1 MPSRLTFDA
10 TSAVRNSLL
19 IRNLKPYYKPGAF
32 GYSVSNRPGQYE
44 PSQYSVIDSPDQ
56 LIDLA
61 PFANG
66 LYLTNEFGPEGGFN
80 KDISGLISVS
90 QNPTNRGPYGPF
102 PPYTDALKLFSTTFQ
117 KKGQIKNEYSPR
129 DGFIRY
135 YDIGDTVKVQKNAT
149 YWDPPSFRP
158 STYSPFSVLLQ
169 EIPTGSN
176 GPVTDDSELAKL
188 GVEFLKKAY
197 QQRVDQNVRTETLGR
212 VNILNGL
219 QDPINLSLIV
229 AGKRPLI
236 FRDYKITSGGGNILS
251 QGQDIVQR
259 IAGFTLPLSPIPG
272 DYFTVDNEQRTINS
286 TQSLARASGGGRRGG
301 VFGLFGSRPTSPSQL
316 FLDYTGEG
324 QRAQLTNNL
333 DYNRYRPR
341 YNTGGTGIV
350 SALGQAI
357 FGSVAQD
364 LGQGLYYVGSP
375 DREPIYLNS
384 PPGSVPINEFGEEIL
399 APVYGPQ
406 VLGKEYEGQEL
417 SEQINFGFVG
427 NTYQSQGD
435 ITGGFTWI
443 NSKVAPDAGKRV
455 GPTGVALTPD
465 PDYSKI
471 ASQFVASESSNSR
484 YEYKAGSIL
493 DDTQRLVE
501 SMPLDGN
508 RYSHVGNAINQTSKI
523 FSDGYKLITK
533 GSRVLSFTPDQLNT
547 PLEYCRVFTKDTPY
561 ISFSDLQKSDGNI
574 RKASYSILDK
584 TYQLNIAP
592 EKGGDS
598 ILRGEGGVKKYMF
611 SIENLAWRT
620 SSRPGL
626 RYQDL
631 PKCEQGP
638 NGGRIMWFPP
648 YDLDFSEDTRPSF
661 NETTFLGRPEPIYT
675 YKNTTRSGTLKW
687 KILVDHPSI
696 LNLVAQKV
704 LANDGS
710 REVADQVINSFF
722 AGCKKYDLYELAAI
736 YNNVPLSDLQAWQEV
751 VNNPNVTEEQFG
763 AALDNN
769 QPVPEG
775 VNITTVEQPQIPTL
789 NEYVNFGFY
798 FDNDIP
804 KNSQADPNFETLFN
818 TYTSTS
824 NKSTYTQNA
833 ITKQKQPV
841 QEFFTSVVESNYEK
855 MKELCQKIYTILS
868 ENTDVKIEIALISSA
883 SEPANRNY
891 NQSLSE
897 RRNTAVV
904 NFFKNYKFNGGKSL
918 NEYINSQRL
927 TIKTTAVGETTTVN
941 PKKGPDQC
949 GNSVNCGTPLPSNEK
964 IYSTSA
970 MACRQ
975 TNIQSINVTSDPRN
989 PIPANVAPNI
999 VLTQDGRENQAS
1011 VRPKPVSFNQPTK
1024 DLYKGASKKLLRL
1037 LLNEC
1042 DYFEVLK
1049 QTDFFAFDSIKNKLK
1064 HFHPSFHSMTPEGL
1078 NARLTFIQQCA
1089 RPGDTIPTIGPDGQ
1103 PIYND
1108 ALNTSFGAPPV
1119 LVLRIGDFYNT
1130 KVIPTSFGIT
1140 YEKIYDMNPEGI
1152 GFQPMIANISMGF
1165 NFIGGSGLAKP
1176 IETLQ
1181 NALSF
1186 NYYANTEVYDE
1197 RAESTDTSFNTLDKQ
1212 IIEKIKNRL
1221 PIVGVSNNTQNLQNA
1236 GGETIGDFTQLGENI
1251 SGVTGTLNYRGFVN
1265 DFVTNTQTYYTSTI
1279 TFFDNIL
1286 TKYGYGLLPLIN
1298 TTKVNNRGYSEG
1310 TLGTTPTYLYGKPLL
1325 YQTNIDTIF
1334 EILDSYIESEYLNIF
1349 SAATLNSSGNVI
1361 FGAGEM
1367 SDPIVTQTQKDFFK
1381 NSYQRYLDT
1390 YRSNFINDVTEWI
1403 SGLVQLEQNYV
1414 FQIDRATFVTT
1425 SLADGKINSKGVS
1438 IIYKFSG
1445 SSTTQ
1450 TQLITDIN
1458 QFASGNTSF
1467 LGSLKSNGLYLDN
1480 YQVEPQIV
1488 PNPQTQLIF
1497 SLDDPSLSTF
1507 KSSNALISAPQQVEF
1522 LILNK
1527 IYRDI
1532 TTLREFIYQLTVGLD
1547 RNTKD
1552 IVERYYGN
1560 FLKNTYDNLTTDGK
1574 NLLNNYKLTLG
1585 KNYVNF
1591 TPPFE
1596 NNQERVIEF
1605 QEDNPSFASYSDPA
1619 SKLQELYSPNNPNT
1633 DAKQFNLKKKFN

>member
-19 IRNLKPYYKPGAF
+19 VRNLKPYYKPGAF
-32 GYSVSNRPGQYE
+32 GYSVSNQPNQYE

-61 PFANG
+61 PFADG
-66 LYLTNEFGPEGGFN
+66 LYLTNEFGPYGGYN

-102 PPYTDALKLFSTTFQ
+102 PPYTDALKVFSESFQ

-135 YDIGDTVKVQKNAT
+135 YDIGDIVKVQKNAT

-158 STYSPFSVLLQ
+158 SSYSPFSVLLQ
-169 EIPTGSN
+169 EIPEGSN
-176 GPVTDDSELAKL
+176 GPVTDDSRLAQL
-188 GVEFLKKAY
+188 SVEFLKNAY

-286 TQSLARASGGGRRGG
+286 TQSLARASEGGTRGG

-341 YNTGGTGIV
+341 YNTGGRGIV
-350 SALGQAI
+350 SAIGQAI
-357 FGSVAQD
+357 FGSQAQD

-384 PPGSVPINEFGEEIL
+384 PPGAVPINEFGQEVL

-417 SEQINFGFVG
+417 SEQLNFGFVG
-427 NTYQSQGD
+427 ATYQSQGD
-435 ITGGFTWI
+435 ITGGFSWV
-443 NSKVAPDAGKRV
+443 NSRVAPDAGKRV
-455 GPTGVALTPD
+455 GPDGTALTED
-465 PDYSKI
+465 PDYSVI
-471 ASQFVASESSNSR
+471 ANQFVASESSNTR
-484 YEYKAGSIL
+484 YEFKPGSIL

-533 GSRVLSFTPDQLNT
+533 GSRVLSFTPGQLNT

-561 ISFSDLQKSDGNI
+561 ISYGDLQKSDGNI

-648 YDLDFSEDTRPSF
+648 YDLDFSEDTRPQF

-675 YKNTTRSGTLKW
+675 YRNTTRTGTLKW
-687 KILVDHPSI
+687 KILVDHPSV
-696 LNLVAQKV
+696 LDLVAQKV
-704 LANDGS
+704 LANEGS
-710 REVADQVINSFF
+710 REIADQVINSFF
-722 AGCKKYDLYELAAI
+722 AGCKKYDLYELATF
-736 YNNVPLSDLQAWQEV
+736 YNNVPLTELQAWQEV
-751 VNNPNVTEEQFG
+751 VNNPNVTQEQFQD
-763 AALDNN
+763 AINNN
-769 QPVPEG
+769 QPDPQSVS
-775 VNITTVEQPQIPTL
+775 ITTVEQPQIPNL
-789 NEYVNFGFY
+789 QEYLNFGFY

-804 KNSQADPNFETLFN
+804 KSNDANYEPLYSA
-818 TYTSTS
+818 YTSVATK
-824 NKSTYTQNA
+824 NNYRANTKPQN
-833 ITKQKQPV
+833 QVQPV
-841 QEFFTSVVESNYEK
+841 QEFFTSVVQGNFEK
-855 MKELCQKIYTILS
+855 MKELCQKMYDILS
-868 ENTDVKIEIALISSA
+868 QNSDVKIKINLFSSA
-883 SEPANRNY
+883 SEPGRISY

-897 RRNTAVV
+897 RRNQSALT
-904 NFFKNYKFNGGKSL
+904 FFKNYKFSGGKSL
-918 NEYINSQRL
+918 SEYINNSRL
-927 TIKTTAVGETTTVN
+927 TFQLNAVGETTTVN
-941 PKKGPDQC
+941 PKRGDGQC
-949 GNSVNCGTPLPSNEK
+949 GNSVNCGSVLTGNSK
-964 IYSTSA
+964 IYSTAA

-975 TNIQSINVTSDPRN
+975 ANIQGIQVISDPRN
-989 PIPANVAPNI
+989 PTPANVGSNI

-1011 VRPKPVSFNQPTK
+1011 TRPTPVSVNQPTK

-1049 QTDFFAFDSIKNKLK
+1049 ETDFFAYDSIKNKLK
-1064 HFHPSFHSMTPEGL
+1064 HFNPSFHSMTPEGL
-1078 NARLTFIQQCA
+1078 NSRLTFIQQCS

-1119 LVLRIGDFYNT
+1119 LVLRVGDFYNT
-1130 KVIPTSFGIT
+1130 KIIPTSFGIT
-1140 YEKIYDMNPEGI
+1140 YEKTYDMNPEGI
-1152 GFQPMIANISMGF
+1152 GFQPMIANITMNF

-1197 RAESTDTSFNTLDKQ
+1197 RAETTDTSFNALDKQ
-1212 IIEKIKNRL
+1212 IIEKLQNTL
-1221 PIVGVSNNTQNLQNA
+1221 PGVGVANNIYTLQNA
-1236 GGETIGDFTQLGENI
+1236 GGDTIGLFVGTGENI
-1251 SGVTGTLNYRGFVN
+1251 SGVTGNLNYKTFVN
-1265 DFVTNTQTYYTSTI
+1265 TFVEATKFYYTTTI
-1279 TFFDNIL
+1279 SFFDNIL
-1286 TKYGYGLLPLIN
+1286 KKYGYGLLSLMN
-1298 TTKVNNRGYSEG
+1298 TTSGNNRGYSEG
-1310 TLGTTPTYLYGKPLL
+1310 VLGTLPTYLYGKPLL
-1325 YQTNIDTIF
+1325 YQRNVDSVF
-1334 EILDSYIESEYLNIF
+1334 RILQSYVESKALNIF
-1349 SAATLNSSGNVI
+1349 SAATLNSSGVVTFSI
-1361 FGAGEM
+1361 GEF
-1367 SDPIVTQTQKDFFK
+1367 SDPSVTETDKEIFK
-1381 NSYQRYLDT
+1381 GNYQRFLDT
-1390 YRSNFINDVTEWI
+1390 YRSSFINEATEMV
-1403 SGLVQLEQNYV
+1403 SNLVEFEQNYV
-1414 FQIDRATFVTT
+1414 FQIDRSNYIIAEQV
-1425 SLADGKINSKGVS
+1425 DGKIDSKGIAV
-1438 IIYKFSG
+1438 IYKFSG
-1445 SSTTQ
+1445 STSQ
-1450 TQLITDIN
+1450 RTQLGLDIDSISTN
-1458 QFASGNTSF
+1458 NTSF
-1467 LGSLKSNGLYLDN
+1467 LSSLETGGLYLDN
-1480 YQVEPQIV
+1480 FQSNLNQPLT
-1488 PNPQTQLIF
+1488 NPYNSYIF
-1497 SLDDPSLSTF
+1497 SIDMLATTSFS
-1507 KSSNALISAPQQVEF
+1507 SSNALISAPQQAEF

-1527 IYRDI
+1527 IYRDN
-1532 TTLREFIYQLTVGLD
+1532 TALQNFVADLVVGLSEYSKSVI
-1547 RNTKD
+1547 TQ
-1552 IVERYYGN
+1552 YYGT
-1560 FLKNTYDNLTTDGK
+1560 FLKVTYDGLTKAGVD
-1574 NLLNNYKLTLG
+1574 LLENYKLTLG
-1585 KNYVNF
+1585 KNFVNY
-1591 TPPFE
+1591 TPSFSLTE
-1596 NNQERVIEF
+1596 ERVINF
-1605 QEDNPSFASYSDPA
+1605 QQDLTNDIGYTSN
-1619 SKLQELYSPNNPNT
+1619 LQQLYSPNNPNT
-1633 DAKQFNLKKKFN
+1633 SPINFNLKKKFN

>member
-1 MPSRLTFDA
+1 MPSKLTFAA
-10 TSAVRNSLL
+10 TSAIRNSL
-19 IRNLKPYYKPGAF
+19 IGRNLRPYTKPGAF
-32 GYSVSNRPGQYE
+32 AYSVSNTPNEYQ
-44 PSQYSVIDSPDQ
+44 PSQYSVVDSPDE
-56 LIDLA
+56 LIDLS
-61 PFANG
+61 PFADG
-66 LYLTNEFGPEGGFN
+66 LYLTNQFGPEGGFK

-102 PPYTDALKLFSTTFQ
+102 PPYTNELKLFSTSFQ

-129 DGFIRY
+129 EGFIRY
-135 YDIGDTVKVQKNAT
+135 YDIGDIVKVQKNST

-176 GPVTDDSELAKL
+176 GNVLQDSELAQL

-197 QQRVDQNVRTETLGR
+197 QQRIDQNVRTETLGR

-259 IAGFTLPLSPIPG
+259 IAGFTLPFSPIPG

-286 TQSLARASGGGRRGG
+286 TQSLARASEGGRRGG

-341 YNTGGTGIV
+341 YNTGGRGII
-350 SALGQAI
+350 SAIGQAI

-375 DREPIYLNS
+375 EREPIYLNS
-384 PPGSVPINEFGEEIL
+384 PPGVIPINEFGEEIL

-417 SEQINFGFVG
+417 SERLNFGFIG
-427 NTYQSQGD
+427 ETYQSQGD
-435 ITGGFTWI
+435 ITGGLSWM
-443 NSKVAPDAGKRV
+443 NSKLAPDAGKRV
-455 GPTGVALTPD
+455 RPNGSSGEQD
-465 PDYSKI
+465 PDYPNI
-471 ASQFVASESSNSR
+471 ANQFTNSESSR
-484 YEYKAGSIL
+484 YTFKAGSIL

-501 SMPLDGN
+501 SMPLDG
-508 RYSHVGNAINQTSKI
+508 RKYSHVGNAINQTSKI
-523 FSDGYKLITK
+523 FDDGYKQITK
-533 GSRVLSFTPDQLNT
+533 GSRVISFTPNQLNT

-561 ISFSDLQKSDGNI
+561 ISYGDLQKSDGNI

-704 LANDGS
+704 LANEGS
-710 REVADQVINSFF
+710 RQIADQVINSFF

-736 YNNVPLSDLQAWQEV
+736 YNNVPLSDLQAWQQV
-751 VNNPNVTEEQFG
+751 VNNPNVTEEQYQD
-763 AALDNN
+763 AINNIKPDPQSVDIKTTQN
-769 QPVPEG
+769 QPTAPSFD
-775 VNITTVEQPQIPTL
+775 
-789 NEYVNFGFY
+789 EYVNFGFY

-804 KNSQADPNFETLFN
+804 KQRQQDFRPLYETYVSQNNKNLYQTN
-818 TYTSTS
+818 TKPSS
-824 NKSTYTQNA
+824 
-833 ITKQKQPV
+833 QKQPV
-841 QEFFTSVVESNYEK
+841 QEFFTQVVEGNFNKIQEFCK
-855 MKELCQKIYTILS
+855 KIYDLLS
-868 ENTDVKIEIALISSA
+868 QDQNALVKITLFSAASSPG
-883 SEPANRNY
+883 SEPY
-891 NQSLSE
+891 NLSLSQ
-897 RRNTAVV
+897 RRNESALKFFQ
-904 NFFKNYKFNGGKSL
+904 NFQFDGNKTLSDFIGSRIVING
-918 NEYINSQRL
+918 IAQ
-927 TIKTTAVGETTTVN
+927 GETTIVN
-941 PKKGPDQC
+941 PKTGDGMC
-949 GNSVNCGTPLPSNEK
+949 LNSFDCSTNLTGSTK
-964 IYSTSA
+964 IYSVHA
-970 MACRQ
+970 MACRVS
-975 TNIQSINVTSDPRN
+975 NIQSITVTTTPVN
-989 PIPANVAPNI
+989 PEPANVGSNI
-999 VLTQDGRENQAS
+999 VLTQDGRENQTS
-1011 VRPKPVSFNQPTK
+1011 VRPKPVSISQPTK

-1049 QTDFFAFDSIKNKLK
+1049 ETDFFAFDSIKNKLK

-1089 RPGDTIPTIGPDGQ
+1089 RPGDTIPTIGPDGK
-1103 PIYND
+1103 PITND

-1130 KVIPTSFGIT
+1130 KVIPTSFAIT

-1197 RAESTDTSFNTLDKQ
+1197 RAESTDTSFNALDQQ
-1212 IIEKIKNRL
+1212 IIEKLQNKL
-1221 PIVGVSNNTQNLQNA
+1221 PTVGVTNLEQQIQNLGGDTIGILTQTGSNLSGITGNLDYTNFVSQFLTDTQNYFTF
-1236 GGETIGDFTQLGENI
+1236 TI
-1251 SGVTGTLNYRGFVN
+1251 S
-1265 DFVTNTQTYYTSTI
+1265 
-1279 TFFDNIL
+1279 FFEKIL
-1286 TKYGYGLLPLIN
+1286 RKYGYGMLTLLNTKYGGNLGYHKGILI
-1298 TTKVNNRGYSEG
+1298 VNPVYI
-1310 TLGTTPTYLYGKPLL
+1310 YGKPLL
-1325 YQTNIDTIF
+1325 YQLNVDKIF
-1334 EILDSYIESEYLNIF
+1334 EILSNYIQSQNLNIF
-1349 SAATLNSSGNVI
+1349 NEASVGTSGTTYSLGPMNNQ
-1361 FGAGEM
+1361 
-1367 SDPIVTQTQKDFFK
+1367 SVTQTQKEIFK
-1381 NSYQRYLDT
+1381 SNYQRFLIT
-1390 YRSNFINDVTEWI
+1390 YRSSFINDLTEWV
-1403 SGLVQLEQNYV
+1403 SDLVRLQQNYV
-1414 FQIDRATFVTT
+1414 YEIDKATFLGKNL
-1425 SLADGKINSKGVS
+1425 SDGKINTKGAPVIYNFVGDTTPQTKLVNDLQS
-1438 IIYKFSG
+1438 ISADLNYFLISLYDGKLYNDMYFQSDLERPLNQPENSFIYYTANVFG
-1445 SSTTQ
+1445 SSTA
-1450 TQLITDIN
+1450 L
-1458 QFASGNTSF
+1458 
-1467 LGSLKSNGLYLDN
+1467 
-1480 YQVEPQIV
+1480 
-1488 PNPQTQLIF
+1488 
-1497 SLDDPSLSTF
+1497 LS
-1507 KSSNALISAPQQVEF
+1507 SPQQAEY
-1522 LILNK
+1522 LILCK
-1527 IYRDI
+1527 IYTDRTALQQFLRDLSEGLSPLVRDI
-1532 TTLREFIYQLTVGLD
+1532 VYQ
-1547 RNTKD
+1547 
-1552 IVERYYGN
+1552 YYGTL
-1560 FLKNTYDNLTTDGK
+1560 LKNTYDTLTITGVQ
-1574 NLLNNYKLTLG
+1574 LLETYKQTLG
-1585 KNYVNF
+1585 KNFVNF
-1591 TPPFE
+1591 TPTFTSNTGP
-1596 NNQERVIEF
+1596 QIQRIIDF
-1605 QEDNPSFASYSDPA
+1605 QENFFPTDLVKTQLVN
-1619 SKLQELYSPNNPNT
+1619 LYSPNNIDQNPNV
-1633 DAKQFNLKKKFN
+1633 FNLKKKFN

>member
-19 IRNLKPYYKPGAF
+19 VRNLKPYYKPGAF
-32 GYSVSNRPGQYE
+32 GYSVSNQPNQYE

-61 PFANG
+61 PFADG
-66 LYLTNEFGPEGGFN
+66 LYLTNEFGPYGGYN

-102 PPYTDALKLFSTTFQ
+102 PPYTDALKVFSESFQ

-135 YDIGDTVKVQKNAT
+135 YDIGDIVKVQKNAT

-158 STYSPFSVLLQ
+158 SSYSPFSVLLQ
-169 EIPTGSN
+169 EIPEGSN
-176 GPVTDDSELAKL
+176 GPVTDDSRLAQL
-188 GVEFLKKAY
+188 SVEFLKNAY

-286 TQSLARASGGGRRGG
+286 TQSLARASEGGTRGG

-341 YNTGGTGIV
+341 YNTGGRGIV
-350 SALGQAI
+350 SAIGQAI
-357 FGSVAQD
+357 FGSQAQD

-384 PPGSVPINEFGEEIL
+384 PPGAVPINEFGQEVL

-417 SEQINFGFVG
+417 SEQLNFGFVG
-427 NTYQSQGD
+427 TTYQSQGN
-435 ITGGFTWI
+435 ITGGFSWV
-443 NSKVAPDAGKRV
+443 NSRVAPDAGKRV
-455 GPTGVALTPD
+455 GPDGTALTED
-465 PDYSKI
+465 PDYSVI
-471 ASQFVASESSNSR
+471 ANQFVASESSNTR
-484 YEYKAGSIL
+484 YEFKPGSIL

-533 GSRVLSFTPDQLNT
+533 GSRVLSFTPGQLNT

-561 ISFSDLQKSDGNI
+561 ISYGDLQKSDGNI

-648 YDLDFSEDTRPSF
+648 YDLEFSEDTRPQF
-661 NETTFLGRPEPIYT
+661 NETTFLGRPEPVYT
-675 YKNTTRSGTLKW
+675 YRNTTRTGTLKW
-687 KILVDHPSI
+687 KILVDHPSV
-696 LNLVAQKV
+696 LDLVAQKV
-704 LANDGS
+704 LANEGS
-710 REVADQVINSFF
+710 REIADQVINSFF
-722 AGCKKYDLYELAAI
+722 AGCKKYDLYELATF
-736 YNNVPLSDLQAWQEV
+736 YNNVPLTELQAWQEV
-751 VNNPNVTEEQFG
+751 VNNPKATQEQLQD
-763 AALDNN
+763 AIDNN
-769 QPVPEG
+769 QSDPQSVS
-775 VNITTVEQPQIPTL
+775 ITTVEQPQIPNL
-789 NEYVNFGFY
+789 QEYLNFGFY

-804 KNSQADPNFETLFN
+804 KSNDANYEPLYSA
-818 TYTSTS
+818 YTSVATK
-824 NKSTYTQNA
+824 NNYRANTKPQN
-833 ITKQKQPV
+833 QVQPV
-841 QEFFTSVVESNYEK
+841 QEFFTSVVQGNFEK
-855 MKELCQKIYTILS
+855 MKELCQKMYDILS
-868 ENTDVKIEIALISSA
+868 QNSDVKIKINLFSSA
-883 SEPANRNY
+883 SEPGRISY

-897 RRNTAVV
+897 RRNQSALT
-904 NFFKNYKFNGGKSL
+904 FFKNYKFSGGKSL
-918 NEYINSQRL
+918 SEYINNSRL
-927 TIKTTAVGETTTVN
+927 TFQLNAVGETTTAN
-941 PKKGPDQC
+941 PKRGDGQC
-949 GNSVNCGTPLPSNEK
+949 GNSVNCGSVLTGNTK
-964 IYSTSA
+964 IYSTAA

-975 TNIQSINVTSDPRN
+975 ANIRSIQVISEPRN
-989 PIPANVAPNI
+989 PTPANVGSNI

-1011 VRPKPVSFNQPTK
+1011 ARPTPVSVNQPTK

-1049 QTDFFAFDSIKNKLK
+1049 ETDFFAYDSIKNKLK
-1064 HFHPSFHSMTPEGL
+1064 HFNPSFHSMTPEGL
-1078 NARLTFIQQCA
+1078 NSRLTFIQQCS
-1089 RPGDTIPTIGPDGQ
+1089 RPGDTIPTIGPEGQ

-1119 LVLRIGDFYNT
+1119 LVLRVGDFYNT
-1130 KVIPTSFGIT
+1130 KIIPTSFGIT
-1140 YEKIYDMNPEGI
+1140 YEKTYDMNPEGI
-1152 GFQPMIANISMGF
+1152 GFQPMIASITMSF

-1197 RAESTDTSFNTLDKQ
+1197 RAETTDTSFNALDKQ
-1212 IIEKIKNRL
+1212 IIEKLQNRL
-1221 PIVGVSNNTQNLQNA
+1221 PLIGVANNIYNLQNA
-1236 GGETIGDFTQLGENI
+1236 GGDTIGLFVGTGENV
-1251 SGVTGTLNYRGFVN
+1251 SGVTGNLNYKTFVN
-1265 DFVTNTQTYYTSTI
+1265 TFVEATKFYYTTTI
-1279 TFFDNIL
+1279 SFFDNIL
-1286 TKYGYGLLPLIN
+1286 KKYGYGLLSLMN
-1298 TTKVNNRGYSEG
+1298 TTSGNNRGYSEG
-1310 TLGTTPTYLYGKPLL
+1310 VLGTIPTYLYGKPLL
-1325 YQTNIDTIF
+1325 YQRNVDSVF
-1334 EILDSYIESEYLNIF
+1334 GILQSYVESQALNIF
-1349 SAATLNSSGNVI
+1349 SAATLNS
-1361 FGAGEM
+1361 AGVVTFSIGEL
-1367 SDPIVTQTQKDFFK
+1367 SDPSVTETDKEIFK
-1381 NSYQRYLDT
+1381 GNYQRFLDT
-1390 YRSNFINDVTEWI
+1390 YRSSFINEATEMV
-1403 SGLVQLEQNYV
+1403 STLVEFEQNYV
-1414 FQIDRATFVTT
+1414 FQIDKSNYIITEQ
-1425 SLADGKINSKGVS
+1425 ADGKIDSKGIAV
-1438 IIYKFSG
+1438 IYKFSG
-1445 SSTTQ
+1445 STPQ
-1450 TQLITDIN
+1450 RTQLGLDIDSISTN
-1458 QFASGNTSF
+1458 NTSF
-1467 LGSLKSNGLYLDN
+1467 LSSLGTGELYLDN
-1480 YQVEPQIV
+1480 FQTNLNQPLTNPYSSYIYIV
-1488 PNPQTQLIF
+1488 AT
-1497 SLDDPSLSTF
+1497 SSLS
-1507 KSSNALISAPQQVEF
+1507 SSNALISAPQQAEF

-1527 IYRDI
+1527 IYRDN
-1532 TTLREFIYQLTVGLD
+1532 TALQNFVADLVVGLSEYSKSVI
-1547 RNTKD
+1547 TQ
-1552 IVERYYGN
+1552 YYGT
-1560 FLKNTYDNLTTDGK
+1560 FLKVTYDGLTKAGVD
-1574 NLLNNYKLTLG
+1574 LLENYKLTLG
-1585 KNYVNF
+1585 KNFVNY
-1591 TPPFE
+1591 TPSFSLTE
-1596 NNQERVIEF
+1596 ERVIDF
-1605 QEDNPSFASYSDPA
+1605 QQDLTNNSSYTSD
-1619 SKLQELYSPNNPNT
+1619 LQQLYSPNNPNT
-1633 DAKQFNLKKKFN
+1633 SPINFNLKKKFN